1 MIFLALSAVA
11 ALIAPLDFYIGTYTS
26 PDGSKGI
33 YRAQLDPQTGKISEP
48 ELAAETNGP
57 SFLTLHPNGKYL
69 YAVLEPT
76 SGDASAYRIEKDKSL
91 SLLNTQNA
99 PGDAMCHLTV
109 DPTGHWLCTAGYGS
123 GTLAVFPIAADGSLQ
138 AYTTNFQHAG
148 SGPNKE
154 RQEKPH
160 LHSAYAEGKLVYACD
175 LGTDDVL
182 VFRNE
187 SGHLIHEAALS
198 EKCPPGTGP
207 RHLAFAANGKWVYA
221 NGEMGNTV
229 SFFTRDPHTGGLKFQ
244 EAVRSLADGKE
255 GSRYSSGEI
264 MLHPNGKWLYVSNR
278 GDDTITLFHL
288 GEDGRPSVVG
298 QFPISGLKEPR
309 GVTIDPTGRWM
320 VVGGQKSHEVTALPI
335 DPASGKLGD
344 GINKVKVFSPV
355 CIVFSK

>member
-11 ALIAPLDFYIGTYTS
+11 ALTAPLDFYIGTYTS

-33 YRAQLDPQTGKISEP
+33 YRAQLDPQTGKLTEP
-48 ELAAETNGP
+48 VLAAEAEGP

-76 SGDASAYRIEKDKSL
+76 HGDVKAYRVEKDKSL
-91 SLLNTQNA
+91 TLLNTENA
-99 PGDAMCHLTV
+99 PGEAGCHLTV

-123 GTLAVFPIAADGSLQ
+123 GTLAVFPVASDGSLQ
-138 AYTTNFQHAG
+138 AYTTNFKHAG

-154 RQEKPH
+154 RQEGPH
-160 LHSAYAEGKLVYACD
+160 LHSAYQEGKWVYACD

-182 VFRNE
+182 VFRNQA
-187 SGHLIHEAALS
+187 GHLIHEASLS
-198 EKCPPGTGP
+198 GKCLPGTGP
-207 RHLAFAANGKWVYA
+207 RHLAFHPNGRWVYA
-221 NGEMGNTV
+221 NGEMANTV
-229 SFFTRDPHTGGLKFQ
+229 SFFERDPHIGGLKFR
-244 EAVRSLADGKE
+244 EAVRTLAEGKE

-278 GDDTITLFHL
+278 GDDTITLFDL
-288 GEDGRPSVVG
+288 RQDGRPSLVG

-320 VVGGQKSHEVTALPI
+320 VVAGQKSHEISALPI
-335 DPASGKLGD
+335 DAATGKLGE
-344 GINKVKVFSPV
+344 GVNKVKVFSPV
-355 CIVFSK
+355 CILFAK